1 LSLFRTESEDPVE
14 VAHGTEAELADGTEV
29 WFTRDAFQFIV
40 ALQQG
45 AGFPV
50 IIFHQNKLQ
59 ASVGDPD
66 PQDLHVFGPPGSGFG
81 SISQR
86 CGSGTGSFSFLIN
99 VLSELK

>member
-1 LSLFRTESEDPVE
+1 LPKRQRLNFGKAHYLSLSRTESEDPVE

-50 IIFHQNKLQ
+50 KFIFT
-59 ASVGDPD
+59 
-66 PQDLHVFGPPGSGFG
+66 
-81 SISQR
+81 I
-86 CGSGTGSFSFLIN
+86 
-99 VLSELK
+99 